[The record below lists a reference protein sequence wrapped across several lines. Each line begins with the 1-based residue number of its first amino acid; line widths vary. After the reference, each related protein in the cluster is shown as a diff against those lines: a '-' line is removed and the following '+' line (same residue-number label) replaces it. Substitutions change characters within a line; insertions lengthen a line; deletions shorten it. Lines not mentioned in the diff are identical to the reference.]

1 MDPKSLIEGKSSVKM
16 NSKRKTKTWNN
27 DDLVVAFQT
36 MKAQGMSIRKG
47 AKAFGI
53 PYSTLRDK
61 SCGRTPLFATRG
73 PKPYLNKEEEEKIV
87 DWANEMAS
95 QGNRQS
101 KADIQKVVK
110 AFLESDG
117 RQHPFLD
124 NLPGERWWRSFLK
137 RNPNLVYRQMQT
149 GKRATPHKGFPK
161 VLDDRIEMW
170 FTEFEARLQKE
181 GPLPM
186 LANPQRFCGEQR
198 QSSVD
203 RVLKSFPASS
213 TSTPGQAQ
221 SEPGQPL
228 SAPST
233 SSALPQESQDVVQ
246 TCQSNETFS
255 PCKGTSEDQREKKG
269 PSSPAITVD
278 EFFLY
283 IRCRRSVENWKQEEV
298 DKRKM
303 AENEQRETVEQM
315 EQETEHETVSDAD
328 DADTGGEGMDSAEPV
343 VILSK
348 EGDCVSEV
356 TVATSSLEGILEQER
371 KKRVSPR
378 KRSLEVSMSEKRHN
392 IKARTEYKMVNDANE
407 ENTGDRVM
415 KREPKKR
422 GPGRPRKT
430 SQQVSKTEIQKNIK
444 AQVIEIMNSLFNVD
458 VEEMMTLQKEK
469 AKKAKQVK
477 MKGME
482 KRKDQKLPSKENIEH
497 ESDAGESRKELIVEA
512 TDKVRAVPNIKTV
525 TSHINEIF
533 VCPACQKSSGDN
545 EAWIRCDH
553 CVRWL
558 HLSCTSMHLLRGV
571 DLAGFDYR
579 CKYC

>member
-1 MDPKSLIEGKSSVKM
+1 MDPKRLIEGKSSVKM
-16 NSKRKTKTWNN
+16 NSKRKMKTWSN

-36 MKAQGMSIRKG
+36 MKAQGMSIRQG

-61 SCGRTPLFATRG
+61 SCGRTPLFTTQG
-73 PKPYLNKEEEEKIV
+73 PKPYLSKEEEKKIV

-95 QGNRQS
+95 QGASQS
-101 KADIQKVVK
+101 KGDIQNVVK
-110 AFLESDG
+110 AFLENDG
-117 RQHPFLD
+117 REHPFLD
-124 NLPGERWWRSFLK
+124 NLPGKKWWRSFLK

-149 GKRATPHKGFPK
+149 GKQAEPHKGYPK

-170 FTEFEARLQKE
+170 FIEFEARLQKE

-186 LANPQRFCGEQR
+186 LADPQRFCGEQQR
-198 QSSVD
+198 QSSID
-203 RVLKSFPASS
+203 GVLKSFPAPS
-213 TSTPGQAQ
+213 TSTPGQ
-221 SEPGQPL
+221 PL
-228 SAPST
+228 STPST
-233 SSALPQESQDVVQ
+233 SPTLPQESQDVVE
-246 TCQSNETFS
+246 CQSNGTSS
-255 PCKGTSEDQREKKG
+255 PCKGTSEDQREKRG

-283 IRCRRSVENWKQEEV
+283 VRCRRSVENWKQKEV

-303 AENEQRETVEQM
+303 AENEQRETEEHI
-315 EQETEHETVSDAD
+315 EQETEYEMVSGAD
-328 DADTGGEGMDSAEPV
+328 DADTGEERMDSAEPV
-343 VILSK
+343 VILCN

-356 TVATSSLEGILEQER
+356 TVATSTLEGILEQER

-378 KRSLEVSMSEKRHN
+378 KRSLEVSKAENRHK
-392 IKARTEYKMVNDANE
+392 IKARTEYEMVNDANE
-407 ENTGDRVM
+407 ENTEVM
-415 KREPKKR
+415 KRKPKKR
-422 GPGRPRKT
+422 VPGRPRKT
-430 SQQVSKTEIQKNIK
+430 SQQVSKSELQKNIK
-444 AQVIEIMNSLFNVD
+444 AQVIEIMNSVFNVD
-458 VEEMMTLQKEK
+458 VEEMMKLQKEK

-482 KRKDQKLPSKENIEH
+482 KRKDQKLPSRENIEH
-497 ESDAGESRKELIVEA
+497 ESDAGEFRKELIVEA
-512 TDKVRAVPNIKTV
+512 KDKVRAVPNIKTV
-525 TSHINEIF
+525 TSQKEIY
-533 VCPACQKSSGDN
+533 VCPACHKFSGDD
-545 EAWIRCDH
+545 EAWIGCDH